1 MSIDPIL
8 PHLHHRRP
16 VEGPQS
22 PEGIKP
28 EARLGG
34 PDFSSYMKQQI
45 ERVNTQQLEAQGAM
59 EALAAGETDNI
70 GEVMTAVKKAEVAF
84 TMMMEVRN
92 KLQEAYQDVMRMQV

>member
-1 MSIDPIL
+1 MSVDPIL

-16 VEGPQS
+16 VEGVEAPK
-22 PEGIKP
+22 GIQP
-28 EARLGG
+28 EARLNG
-34 PDFSSYMKQQI
+34 PDFGTYMKQQI
-45 ERVNTQQLEAQGAM
+45 DRVNSQQLEAQGAM
-59 EALAAGETDNI
+59 EALASGETDNI